1 MMSSAFVKTQRR
13 KQDTRYVVLK
23 DMENIMHTGCIT
35 LSDKKKKTERTALR
49 DRVLKNLV
57 AEGFEGEERDVPV
70 VARMNRHVVETLDSL
85 VAVGIFKSR
94 SEAAAALVEGAI
106 SSREDLFD
114 DIRKQAASLSKRQD
128 EAMKQAQEAI
138 LGKLE

>member
-1 MMSSAFVKTQRR
+1 
-13 KQDTRYVVLK
+13 
-23 DMENIMHTGCIT
+23 MHTGCIT
-35 LSDKKKKTERTALR
+35 LSDKKEKTERTSLR

-70 VARMNRHVVETLDSL
+70 VARMNRRVVETLDSL